1 MTIDEMIEELQR
13 RRDMHGGQTPVRAT
27 CESVVREINPDNIY
41 YAPWGDDPTL
51 WIDADENFYKPD
63 DAV

>member
-41 YAPWGDDPTL
+41 YAPWRRSHALDRRRRKL
-51 WIDADENFYKPD
+51 L
-63 DAV
+63 